1 MSLPAYCILP
11 LAPFLNMSDTP
22 SAPEPTS
29 QATSACRQSSQEQAS
44 HTLSLRQ
51 HWLDTPSDDFTE
63 GQVMLHSAPTG
74 LTLNVTLQ
82 DRDIYNEATTPN
94 QRTWELGDV
103 VEIFVAVPGSPRY
116 WELHIT
122 PGNQRLQLAWDPAG
136 FKAYRQGNRPFSDF
150 FVEDMSFM
158 QSQTQI
164 DSANDRW
171 HIQAFIPWSSL
182 GLPDGQTEYTLE
194 IAVCRYDAT
203 HNKEKA
209 TLSST
214 APLTKASYHRRH
226 EWDTLRLVTE

>member
-1 MSLPAYCILP
+1 
-11 LAPFLNMSDTP
+11 
-22 SAPEPTS
+22 
-29 QATSACRQSSQEQAS
+29 
-44 HTLSLRQ
+44 
-51 HWLDTPSDDFTE
+51 
-63 GQVMLHSAPTG
+63 MLHSDQMG
-74 LTLNVTLQ
+74 LTLNITLE
-82 DRDIYNEATTPN
+82 DKDIHNEATRPN

-103 VEIFVAVPGSPRY
+103 VEIFVAVPGSARY

-136 FKAYRQGNRPFSDF
+136 FKAYRQGDRPFSDF
-150 FVEDMSFM
+150 FVEDMGFM

-164 DSANDRW
+164 DSANNRW

-182 GLPDGQTEYTLE
+182 GLPDGQSEYALE

-203 HNKEKA
+203 HNKDKA

-226 EWDTLRLVTE
+226 EWDTLRLATE